1 MSSGLWRVLKNPG
14 AAVGIAILLAV
25 VIVAAL
31 APVLYPKDPWAMA
44 GRPFLPPFMDAR
56 FPLGTD
62 MMGRDIAAGIAH
74 GARVSLIVGVVST
87 ICALALGVMLGGIAG
102 YYGGIADDLLM
113 RGTEFFQTIPTFIF
127 ALVMVAILS
136 PSLTSIILA
145 IGIVS
150 WPPVAR
156 LVRAEFAS
164 LRGREFVQAAIAL
177 GETDRHIIL
186 RQILPNTLSPIM
198 VMGSLMVATAILTE
212 AAISF
217 LGLGDPN
224 MMSWGYM
231 IGASRTVIRQAWW
244 MSFFPGLVIVLVV
257 LMINL
262 VGEGLNDALNPRLAR
277 KGRA

>member
-1 MSSGLWRVLKNPG
+1 
-14 AAVGIAILLAV
+14 V
-25 VIVAAL
+25 VVAAL
-31 APVLYPKDPWAMA
+31 APVFYPQDPWAMA
-44 GRPFLPPFMDAR
+44 GRPFLPPFTDLQ

-62 MMGRDIAAGIAH
+62 MMGRDIAAGLAY
-74 GARVSLIVGVVST
+74 GARVSLIVGIVST
-87 ICALALGVMLGGIAG
+87 ACAIMLGVTLGGIAG
-102 YYGGIADDLLM
+102 YYGGFADDALM
-113 RGTEFFQTIPTFIF
+113 RVTEFFQTIPTFIF

-136 PSLTSIILA
+136 PSILSIILA

-177 GETDRHIIL
+177 GESDRHIIL
-186 RQILPNTLSPIM
+186 RQILPNTLSPVL
-198 VMGSLMVATAILTE
+198 VMGSMMVASAILTE

-244 MSFFPGLVIVLVV
+244 MSFFPGLVIVIVV

-262 VGEGLNDALNPRLAR
+262 VGEGLNDVLNPRLAR

>member
-1 MSSGLWRVLKNPG
+1 MNSKLWRLLKNPG
-14 AAVGIAILLAV
+14 AAIGIALLVAV
-25 VIVAAL
+25 VVVAAL
-31 APVLYPKDPWAMA
+31 APVLYPQDPWSMA
-44 GRPFLPPFMDAR
+44 GRPFLPPFTDPQ

-62 MMGRDIAAGIAH
+62 MMGRDIAAGLAY
-74 GARVSLIVGVVST
+74 GARVSLIVGIVST
-87 ICALALGVMLGGIAG
+87 ACAIVLGVTLGGIAG
-102 YYGGIADDLLM
+102 YYGGLADDALM
-113 RGTEFFQTIPTFIF
+113 RVTEFFQTIPTFIF

-136 PSLTSIILA
+136 PSILSIILA

-177 GETDRHIIL
+177 GESDRHIIL
-186 RQILPNTLSPIM
+186 RQILPNTLSPVL
-198 VMGSLMVATAILTE
+198 VMGSLMVASAILTE

-262 VGEGLNDALNPRLAR
+262 VGEGLNDVLNPRLAR

>member
-1 MSSGLWRVLKNPG
+1 MSSTLWRLLKNPS
-14 AAVGIAILLAV
+14 AALGIGLLFVVVLVAV
-25 VIVAAL
+25 L
-31 APVLYPKDPWAMA
+31 APVLYPQDPWAMV
-44 GRPFLPPFMDAR
+44 GRPFLPPFTDPQ

-62 MMGRDIAAGIAH
+62 MMGRDIAAGLAY
-74 GARVSLIVGVVST
+74 GARVSLLVGIVST
-87 ICALALGVMLGGIAG
+87 ACAIMLGVTLGGIAG
-102 YYGGIADDLLM
+102 YYGGLADDGLM
-113 RGTEFFQTIPTFIF
+113 RVTEFFQTIPTFIF

-136 PSLTSIILA
+136 PSIQSIIVA

-177 GETDRHIIL
+177 GESDRHIIL
-186 RQILPNTLSPIM
+186 RQILPNTLSPVL
-198 VMGSLMVATAILTE
+198 VMGSLMVASAILTE

-257 LMINL
+257 LTINL
-262 VGEGLNDALNPRLAR
+262 VGEGLNDVLNPRLAR